1 MLEKLE
7 FSIGG
12 YFTGVK
18 YAKLWTE
25 DGKYF
30 KSFKGDFRDPENIYT
45 EEMLKD
51 EIDFLEN
58 KLAELKINGWKKEYR
73 PEGYVVCDGT
83 QWNLEYKEVGKN
95 CRHIYGDNA
104 LVLCQ
109 EIVQLK
115 MRCFVGLV
123 HILYRQFV
131 NLSKSLLV

>member
-12 YFTGVK
+12 FFSGVK
-18 YAKLWTE
+18 YARLWKE

-30 KSFKGDFRDPENIYT
+30 KAFKGDFRDPENIYT

-104 LVLCQ
+104 YPDSWNEFIEAIGMAVPEMLN
-109 EIVQLK
+109 EA
-115 MRCFVGLV
+115 FDDEGDEDADGE
-123 HILYRQFV
+123 
-131 NLSKSLLV
+131 